1 MQSKISKKIIITIL
15 LTVAIFLIGNK
26 SYAAIQIVSGG
37 KWVDINVSDAFDM
50 CLDMANEGSTLG
62 NQTGLQPHMATSL
75 DWGAAA
81 YLGQSRY
88 GANNSSM
95 SSNTTGNQSG
105 IMNMNYNTTTATM
118 YKGRTVSTAENSN
131 TVLYRHSLESAIAS
145 PTLSKYVDLIDVPY
159 NNVTAENTRGRA
171 MAETINWYSAS
182 WAIGGGYADHPIV
195 IREGSAFGVAFF
207 VYYAGGASG
216 AAASNVTFRPIIWN

>member
-1 MQSKISKKIIITIL
+1 MKRNISKKIIITIL

-37 KWVDINVSDAFDM
+37 QWYNINVSDAFDM

-88 GANNSSM
+88 GVNNSSI
-95 SSNTTGNQSG
+95 STNTTGNQSG

-118 YKGRTVSTAENSN
+118 YTGRKVSTEENSN

-145 PTLSKYVDLIDVPY
+145 PILSKYVDLID
-159 NNVTAENTRGRA
+159 NNITPETTRGRA
-171 MAETINWYSAS
+171 MGETINWYSALWRVGNGTDS
-182 WAIGGGYADHPIV
+182 DSPIV
-195 IREGSAFGVAFF
+195 IRYGNAFGVLCS
-207 VYYAGGASG
+207 ASG
-216 AAASNVTFRPIIWN
+216 FSGGVTGEASSTVTFRPIIWN